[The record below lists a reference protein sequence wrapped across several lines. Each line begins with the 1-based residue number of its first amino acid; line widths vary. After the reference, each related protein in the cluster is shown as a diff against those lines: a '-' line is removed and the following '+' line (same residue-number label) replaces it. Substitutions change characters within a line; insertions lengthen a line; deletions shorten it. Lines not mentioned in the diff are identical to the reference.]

1 MSNLLVP
8 IAEGKHPVPFR
19 TRKLSPPAPKILT
32 RGLVGKIGR
41 CQEVRHF
48 YFDSDSFVKD
58 LQISRLTEIFFLNK
72 ILESGD

>member
-32 RGLVGKIGR
+32 RELVGKIGR
-41 CQEVRHF
+41 CQEVRLF
-48 YFDSDSFVKD
+48 
-58 LQISRLTEIFFLNK
+58 IWT
-72 ILESGD
+72 